1 MASELTQ
8 RILGNPQYQD
18 LIKTRNT
25 LGWSLTILVFLAYYG
40 FILVIAFD
48 KSLFAIPL
56 APGMITT
63 WGIPLGFGVILLTIV
78 VTAIYVR
85 IANNEYDRIMKEILD
100 KEVQS

>member
-1 MASELTQ
+1 
-8 RILGNPQYQD
+8 
-18 LIKTRNT
+18 
-25 LGWSLTILVFLAYYG
+25 
-40 FILVIAFD
+40 
-48 KSLFAIPL
+48 
-56 APGMITT
+56 MITT